1 MSVKPTVLKR
11 PENDVTERNTTDR
24 DVATLETAPTRY
36 VEGGG
41 SASPIASLARR
52 PERRWFCCSIS
63 RATSMRG
70 IPPS

>member
-24 DVATLETAPTRY
+24 NVATLETAPTRY

-41 SASPIASLARR
+41 RDKIAT
-52 PERRWFCCSIS
+52 PV
-63 RATSMRG
+63 RAIETQA
-70 IPPS
+70 P